1 MALTESIGQRI
12 FKEISASFIYT
23 QLERQGVVVGYSHY
37 SLGVKFYFVVAVH
50 FEIVVLCIDSSVVVL
65 TQLQR
70 GK

>member
-50 FEIVVLCIDSSVVVL
+50 FEIVVL
-65 TQLQR
+65 
-70 GK
+70 